1 MTTGVPSGSCASACR
16 VCSVACRQP
25 ALVGAPNVSC
35 AEGRPWIARRSPPL
49 QPEGSRGWF
58 PESTTM
64 QQPSLHLRPEIWSV
78 TWKRPVGVGDPGAPI
93 ETRRRKT
100 TRPSSRSVSSRFDRS
115 ASTAYRTVRSRT
127 AAVRGTQPTTPFPST
142 SLSTANQLP
151 RRPTTWSRLT
161 EPKGVFQLATAS
173 VLLPGARRIG
183 TFAFQPTTSAV
194 PLGVDCPASP
204 AGATSRPT
212 AIVPAVAS
220 PRSARR
226 VRAASDTDG
235 RPAYRP
241 SSLVAVLEDVVT
253 PVGPYRLRLMA
264 RSGTWRGALP
274 GNRLAAAHQRPDGRV
289 VVHAPDEEALA
300 TARFM
305 LALDDDTAPFHER
318 FARDPLIG
326 PAARAFVGY
335 RPLRVATVTHAVVRA
350 LCGQLIEARRARAIE
365 QAIARACGEAVVTQ
379 PALRRLAPVELR
391 RFGLAQQR
399 ATVLARL
406 AATLDLER
414 LRDLPG
420 DAVVARL
427 ARVRGIGPWSIG
439 VISLEGLGRLDR
451 GLVGDLS
458 LVKLYAAL
466 TGRWVEGHET
476 ANLIA
481 PYEEWQG
488 LAGEILLLGWS
499 RGLVRGAS
507 ADRAR
512 IARRRERRAA

>member
-1 MTTGVPSGSCASACR
+1 M
-16 VCSVACRQP
+16 
-25 ALVGAPNVSC
+25 
-35 AEGRPWIARRSPPL
+35 
-49 QPEGSRGWF
+49 
-58 PESTTM
+58 
-64 QQPSLHLRPEIWSV
+64 
-78 TWKRPVGVGDPGAPI
+78 
-93 ETRRRKT
+93 
-100 TRPSSRSVSSRFDRS
+100 
-115 ASTAYRTVRSRT
+115 
-127 AAVRGTQPTTPFPST
+127 
-142 SLSTANQLP
+142 
-151 RRPTTWSRLT
+151 
-161 EPKGVFQLATAS
+161 
-173 VLLPGARRIG
+173 
-183 TFAFQPTTSAV
+183 
-194 PLGVDCPASP
+194 
-204 AGATSRPT
+204 
-212 AIVPAVAS
+212 
-220 PRSARR
+220 
-226 VRAASDTDG
+226 RAASDTDG

-241 SSLVAVLEDVVT
+241 SSLDTVLEDVVT
-253 PVGPYRLRLMA
+253 PAGPYRLRLMA
-264 RSGTWRGALP
+264 RSGTWRGTLP

-289 VVHAPDEEALA
+289 VVRAPDEEALA

-305 LALDDDTAPFHER
+305 LALDDDTAGFHER

-326 PAARAFVGY
+326 PSARAFVGY
-335 RPLRVATVTHAVVRA
+335 RPLRLATVTHAVVRA

-365 QAIARACGEAVVTQ
+365 QAIARACGETVVTQ

-414 LRDLPG
+414 LRGLPG

-476 ANLIA
+476 AELLA
-481 PYEEWQG
+481 PYDEWQG

-499 RGLVRGAS
+499 RGLVPGAS
-507 ADRAR
+507 TDRAR